1 MFPQIRTIAHYT
13 LLEALRNRLVWLLLL
28 VALAGVG
35 FSGFL
40 EELALTEKREIQL
53 VVLASFLRVASV
65 LLLST
70 FVVTSMVREINDKG
84 LELALALPLSRSAY
98 LFGKMAGFFGL
109 ASLLATTF
117 GLITALLAPTL
128 QSVLW
133 SVSLILEC
141 WIVIAFS
148 MLCVLSFN
156 QVMQALSASAAFYLL
171 TRSITT
177 LQFIGTQSA
186 HLNKLDQPQSVSQQ
200 IIHFMVECLSAVL
213 PHLDNFT
220 RTDWLVYA
228 SGSWQTLWPIVGQSV
243 IYLTLLSGA
252 ALVDFYRK
260 NI

>member
-1 MFPQIRTIAHYT
+1 
-13 LLEALRNRLVWLLLL
+13 
-28 VALAGVG
+28 
-35 FSGFL
+35 
-40 EELALTEKREIQL
+40 
-53 VVLASFLRVASV
+53 
-65 LLLST
+65 
-70 FVVTSMVREINDKG
+70 
-84 LELALALPLSRSAY
+84 
-98 LFGKMAGFFGL
+98 
-109 ASLLATTF
+109 
-117 GLITALLAPTL
+117 
-128 QSVLW
+128 
-133 SVSLILEC
+133 
-141 WIVIAFS
+141 

-220 RTDWLVYA
+220 RTDWLVYS

-260 NI
+260 YI